1 MKTIKFYKTVYEN
14 FQCNLEFYIIM
25 QKGWRK
31 CYFEKS
37 NTHLI
42 LWQNYG
48 KLWYY
53 MFSEIYGTI
62 YCDNYGFIVKNM
74 LLR

>member
-1 MKTIKFYKTVYEN
+1 
-14 FQCNLEFYIIM
+14 M

-31 CYFEKS
+31 CYFGKS

-62 YCDNYGFIVKNM
+62 YCDNYGFIYSEEYVTTVKTMELWFTIVCIVNYR
-74 LLR
+74 LL

>member
-1 MKTIKFYKTVYEN
+1 
-14 FQCNLEFYIIM
+14 M